1 MTEGCPGCG
10 GPTEYDREVPPNPY
24 FCSDECESNPM
35 TDYYK
40 HIYSQRDVDLIRGD
54 LMARIAELTGER
66 DELERLSRSMQHY
79 LDLQD
84 DWRERRTYSCWENEK
99 RQTALTRARAAVV
112 VRLKTY
118 RGRVDTA

>member
-54 LMARIAELTGER
+54 LMRRIAELT
-66 DELERLSRSMQHY
+66 DSIDAFNHIDRS
-79 LDLQD
+79 
-84 DWRERRTYSCWENEK
+84 
-99 RQTALTRARAAVV
+99 
-112 VRLKTY
+112 
-118 RGRVDTA
+118 GRHDTADLEQLNDAIERCLRLIDA